1 MLTELLGFMTE
12 VRFAD
17 AESLVALRKAVEEAG
32 VSDGLMVGERKLLL
46 AAEVFVLD
54 AIRRKRNGNQGHD
67 QAS

>member
-17 AESLVALRKAVEEAG
+17 AESLAALRKAVEEAG
-32 VSDGLMVGERKLLL
+32 VSDGLSAGERKLLL

>member
-1 MLTELLGFMTE
+1 MLTERLGFMTE

-46 AAEVFVLD
+46 AAESFVLD
-54 AIRRKRNGNQGHD
+54 AIRGRRDGNR
-67 QAS
+67 SPKSSC

>member
-32 VSDGLMVGERKLLL
+32 VSDGLSAGERKLLL
-46 AAEVFVLD
+46 AAESFVLD
-54 AIRRKRNGNQGHD
+54 AIRRKRDGNQGHD
-67 QAS
+67 QGF

>member
-17 AESLVALRKAVEEAG
+17 AESLVALREAVAEAG
-32 VSDGLMVGERKLLL
+32 VSDGLSVGERKLLL

>member
-32 VSDGLMVGERKLLL
+32 VSDGLSAGERKLLL
-46 AAEVFVLD
+46 AAESFVLD
-54 AIRRKRNGNQGHD
+54 AIGRKRNGNQGHD

>member
-17 AESLVALRKAVEEAG
+17 AESLAALRKAVEEAG
-32 VSDGLMVGERKLLL
+32 VSDGLSVGERKLLL
-46 AAEVFVLD
+46 AAESFVLD

>member
-17 AESLVALRKAVEEAG
+17 EESLVALRKAVEEAG
-32 VSDGLMVGERKLLL
+32 VSDGLSAGERKLLL
-46 AAEVFVLD
+46 AAESFVLD

>member
-17 AESLVALRKAVEEAG
+17 AEALVALRKAVEEAG
-32 VSDGLMVGERKLLL
+32 VSDGPSVGERKLLL

>member
-32 VSDGLMVGERKLLL
+32 VSDGLSVGERKLLL

>member
-32 VSDGLMVGERKLLL
+32 VSDGLSVGERKLLL
-46 AAEVFVLD
+46 AAEGFVLD
-54 AIRRKRNGNQGHD
+54 AIRRRQDGNQGHD
-67 QAS
+67 QGF

>member
-17 AESLVALRKAVEEAG
+17 EEALVALRKAVEEAG

>member
-17 AESLVALRKAVEEAG
+17 AESLAALRKAVEEAG
-32 VSDGLMVGERKLLL
+32 VSDGLLVGERKLLL
-46 AAEVFVLD
+46 AAESFLLD

-67 QAS
+67 QDS

>member
-17 AESLVALRKAVEEAG
+17 AEALVALRKAVEEAG

>member
-17 AESLVALRKAVEEAG
+17 VESLVALRKAVEEAG
-32 VSDGLMVGERKLLL
+32 VSDGLSVGERKLLL

>member
-32 VSDGLMVGERKLLL
+32 VSDGLSAGERKLLL
-46 AAEVFVLD
+46 AAESFVLD
-54 AIRRKRNGNQGHD
+54 AIGRKHNGNQGHD

>member
-17 AESLVALRKAVEEAG
+17 VESLVALRKAVEEAG

-46 AAEVFVLD
+46 AAESFVLE
-54 AIRRKRNGNQGHD
+54 AIRGKRDGNQGHD

>member
-1 MLTELLGFMTE
+1 MLTELLGFMAA

-17 AESLVALRKAVEEAG
+17 AESLAALRKAVEEAG
-32 VSDGLMVGERKLLL
+32 VSDGLSAGERKLLL
-46 AAEVFVLD
+46 AAESFVLD

>member
-12 VRFAD
+12 VRFAY
-17 AESLVALRKAVEEAG
+17 AEALVALRKAVEEAG
-32 VSDGLMVGERKLLL
+32 VSGGLSAGERKLLL
-46 AAEVFVLD
+46 VAESFVLD

>member
-17 AESLVALRKAVEEAG
+17 AESLAALRKAVEEAG
-32 VSDGLMVGERKLLL
+32 VSDGLSVGERKLLL

>member
-17 AESLVALRKAVEEAG
+17 AESLVALRKAIEEAG
-32 VSDGLMVGERKLLL
+32 VSEGLSVGERKLLQ

-67 QAS
+67 RAS

>member
-67 QAS
+67 QGL

>member
-17 AESLVALRKAVEEAG
+17 AEALVALRKAVEEAG
-32 VSDGLMVGERKLLL
+32 VSGGLSAGERKLLL
-46 AAEVFVLD
+46 AAESFVLD

>member
-46 AAEVFVLD
+46 AAEVFVID

>member
-17 AESLVALRKAVEEAG
+17 AEALVTLRKAVEEAG
-32 VSDGLMVGERKLLL
+32 VSDGLSVGERKLLL

>member
-17 AESLVALRKAVEEAG
+17 AESLAALRKEVEEAG
-32 VSDGLMVGERKLLL
+32 VSDGLSAGERKLLL

-54 AIRRKRNGNQGHD
+54 AIGRKRNGNQGHD